1 VLAVSQYAGC
11 SYAAAMQDA
20 SEGEST
26 NEAADEEQKKM
37 ADRNERQTSDVGPG
51 QAGDLSRQ
59 AGTTPDEFDN
69 EGDVER
75 IEVLASGA
83 QGDGDVEAD
92 DLSEKLSELAASTD
106 EEVDAL
112 RVNLTQDDYP
122 PSTRDSSGR
131 IVDDTAQERFAR
143 FTEADPMQGEIGAV
157 SVEPGRDDTSR
168 ILRRHHPNTSIAGS
182 DAIVE
187 GNLDEPMDE
196 TIMERKVD
204 EGTAG

>member
-1 VLAVSQYAGC
+1 
-11 SYAAAMQDA
+11 
-20 SEGEST
+20 
-26 NEAADEEQKKM
+26 M
-37 ADRNERQTSDVGPG
+37 ADRNERQTSDVRPG
-51 QAGDLSRQ
+51 QAGNLSGQ
-59 AGTTPDEFDN
+59 AGTTPDELDN

-75 IEVLASGA
+75 VEVLASGA
-83 QGDGDVEAD
+83 EDSDDVEDD
-92 DLSEKLSELAASTD
+92 DLSEKLSELAASTE

-122 PSTRDSSGR
+122 RSTRDSSGLV
-131 IVDDTAQERFAR
+131 VDDTAQERLAR
-143 FTEADPMQGEIGAV
+143 FTEADPMQGDIGVV

-168 ILRRHHPNTSIAGS
+168 ILRRHHPNTTIAGS

>member
-1 VLAVSQYAGC
+1 
-11 SYAAAMQDA
+11 
-20 SEGEST
+20 
-26 NEAADEEQKKM
+26 M
-37 ADRNERQTSDVGPG
+37 ADRNERQTSDVRPG

-59 AGTTPDEFDN
+59 VGTTPDELDN

-75 IEVLASGA
+75 VEVLASGA
-83 QGDGDVEAD
+83 EDRDDVEDD
-92 DLSEKLSELAASTD
+92 DLSEKLSELAASTE

-131 IVDDTAQERFAR
+131 VVDDTAQERLAR
-143 FTEADPMQGEIGAV
+143 FTEADPMQGDIGVV

-168 ILRRHHPNTSIAGS
+168 ILRRHHPNTTIAGS
-182 DAIVE
+182 EAIVE

-196 TIMERKVD
+196 TIVERKVD

>member
-1 VLAVSQYAGC
+1 
-11 SYAAAMQDA
+11 
-20 SEGEST
+20 
-26 NEAADEEQKKM
+26 M
-37 ADRNERQTSDVGPG
+37 ANRNERQTSDVRPG

-59 AGTTPDEFDN
+59 TGTTPDGLDN

-75 IEVLASGA
+75 VEVLASGA
-83 QGDGDVEAD
+83 EDSDDVEQD
-92 DLSEKLSELAASTD
+92 DLSEKLSELAASTE

-122 PSTRDSSGR
+122 PSTRDSTGR
-131 IVDDTAQERFAR
+131 VVDDTAQERLAR
-143 FTEADPMQGEIGAV
+143 FTEADPMQGDIGVV

-168 ILRRHHPNTSIAGS
+168 ILRRHHPNTTIAGS

-196 TIMERKVD
+196 TIMDRKVD